1 MEELELGNSLEDFY
15 ASLSN
20 ASNHLD
26 SSNDEELKSQ
36 QSTELEKWGVID
48 VIGQHAEPICTYYM
62 QSQVAAINIL
72 RLGLWEYP

>member
-36 QSTELEKWGVID
+36 QSTELEKWD
-48 VIGQHAEPICTYYM
+48 DRCDWSTC
-62 QSQVAAINIL
+62 
-72 RLGLWEYP
+72 